1 MCISLYFLHISSMF
15 YTMVVL
21 VCFYVNCLNYSC
33 SRRILVCRIL
43 YFYHNKGK
51 EYFYHNK
58 GKESKSIASP
68 FGLTFERVE
77 LYLIRRGMVFSMAH
91 FVLSMLLI
99 KLHVGGRSD

>member
-33 SRRILVCRIL
+33 SRRIHVCRIL
-43 YFYHNKGK
+43 
-51 EYFYHNK
+51 YFYHNK